1 MEMHTLLAL
10 ARTVMKWT
18 KNPDLEVIIATTE
31 YSYHRWGDTSD
42 ASALVTAIHAAL
54 IFDRYNRPATAVT
67 LF

>member
-1 MEMHTLLAL
+1 
-10 ARTVMKWT
+10 MKWT